1 MRKSCFLA
9 VILIL
14 ILFAHGC
21 TSLVSHQF
29 ITASSRPVEDE
40 RFFNGLDAAVSKAG
54 VQNAAYFKVTGFPY
68 LRADRFLVSLKDR
81 LDSDD
86 QKNQWVRWL
95 QQLDIEAR
103 EAEIQNLP
111 ASTMVKL
118 AAGFEF
124 AADRNVLQKKVISY
138 SNKLLVHDRLQ
149 PNFFDVLEKVV
160 QSSDEYSTL
169 MRIFGLYPIT
179 SIPVAVV
186 TDHVYSEIAKWHQV
200 APEEKQVR
208 GALAAYGPAGDT
220 NLSMAEIQQILERS
234 KQNPLGVPRPS
245 AGDQK
250 TLLGAFAPIIVQDMA
265 AAYDKIG
272 TVAWGQKQLKVDS
285 KNSTVYYYFSNA
297 YFKGEPI
304 LQINY
309 VFWFQARSGP
319 LAPRIERGNFDGLTV
334 RVSLNPEGSPFM
346 VDIMNNCGCYHFFV
360 PRKEK
365 VKRILPSP
373 FATDAFVP
381 TWLPHNFPQERLT
394 LRLNSG
400 WHQVENI
407 SARKPPAEFIA
418 YNLIAY
424 RQLEMLPRSENANE
438 SMFTSSG
445 IGKYSER
452 IEPLIFFPMGIPD
465 IGNMRQRGHH
475 ATKFVGRAHFDDPH
489 IFDRNFEFN

>member
-186 TDHVYSEIAKWHQV
+186 TDHVYSEIAKWH
-200 APEEKQVR
+200 
-208 GALAAYGPAGDT
+208 
-220 NLSMAEIQQILERS
+220 
-234 KQNPLGVPRPS
+234 
-245 AGDQK
+245 
-250 TLLGAFAPIIVQDMA
+250 
-265 AAYDKIG
+265 
-272 TVAWGQKQLKVDS
+272 
-285 KNSTVYYYFSNA
+285 
-297 YFKGEPI
+297 
-304 LQINY
+304 
-309 VFWFQARSGP
+309 
-319 LAPRIERGNFDGLTV
+319 
-334 RVSLNPEGSPFM
+334 
-346 VDIMNNCGCYHFFV
+346 
-360 PRKEK
+360 
-365 VKRILPSP
+365 
-373 FATDAFVP
+373 
-381 TWLPHNFPQERLT
+381 
-394 LRLNSG
+394 
-400 WHQVENI
+400 
-407 SARKPPAEFIA
+407 
-418 YNLIAY
+418 
-424 RQLEMLPRSENANE
+424 
-438 SMFTSSG
+438 
-445 IGKYSER
+445 
-452 IEPLIFFPMGIPD
+452 
-465 IGNMRQRGHH
+465 
-475 ATKFVGRAHFDDPH
+475 
-489 IFDRNFEFN
+489 